1 MKLKLTEPKES
12 PAPKPAVVEEA
23 SSESEDAASDL
34 IAAVKAGDA
43 KAANLALK
51 RHYELCAYGEDDDE
65 EA

>member
-1 MKLKLTEPKES
+1 MKLTADRES
-12 PAPKPAVVEEA
+12 SAGMKAA

-34 IAAVKAGDA
+34 IEAIKAGDA

-51 RHYELCAYGEDDDE
+51 RHYELCSGGYEEDE